1 MELTLMPC
9 TNTTSNFATLSL
21 DELMSEFDSEV
32 ERLESEQK
40 QREEEY
46 NSGLWVMK
54 RNFSF

>member
-1 MELTLMPC
+1 MPC
-9 TNTTSNFATLSL
+9 TNTKSNFATLSL